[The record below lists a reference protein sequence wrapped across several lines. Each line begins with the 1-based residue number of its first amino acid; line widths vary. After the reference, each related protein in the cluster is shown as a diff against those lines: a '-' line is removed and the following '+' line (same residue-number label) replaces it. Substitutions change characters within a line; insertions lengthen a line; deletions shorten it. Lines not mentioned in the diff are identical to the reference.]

1 MLAQSIL
8 PQGLRLRV
16 TARRAGVCLCGL
28 LALCFWAASARA
40 QYRFDHWTTD
50 NGLPQN
56 SVHGIMQ
63 SRDGYIWLTT
73 YDGLVRFDGVRFT
86 VFNKSNSP
94 GLASNRFDIVYED
107 RFGDLWAELETGGLA
122 RMHLGRFTTY
132 TKGQGLPFDG
142 SYRLADDGQG
152 NLIVL
157 LDEHRFRWNQ
167 DRFEP
172 FDEPPLSAH
181 PPWDEGRDRLP

>member
-56 SVHGIMQ
+56 SVHGILQ
-63 SRDGYIWLTT
+63 TRDGYMWFTT
-73 YDGLVRFDGVRFT
+73 YDGLARFDGVRFT

-94 GLASNRFDIVYED
+94 GLASNRFMVVYED
-107 RFGDLWAELETGGLA
+107 RFGDLWATLDTGSLA
-122 RMHLGRFTTY
+122 RMHQGRFTTY
-132 TKGQGLPFDG
+132 TKEQGLPFDG
-142 SYRLADDGQG
+142 VYSM
-152 NLIVL
+152 
-157 LDEHRFRWNQ
+157 
-167 DRFEP
+167 
-172 FDEPPLSAH
+172 
-181 PPWDEGRDRLP
+181 